1 MRRAQRNTAF
11 YKVLLALF
19 LATFLLAARPGKGYY
34 LQRERYGRDDPDPD
48 RELQ

>member
-11 YKVLLALF
+11 YKILLVLF
-19 LATFLLAARPGKGYY
+19 LATFLLAVVREGYY

>member
-11 YKVLLALF
+11 YKILLALF
-19 LATFLLAARPGKGYY
+19 LATFLLAGPGKGYY